1 MHYRYRD
8 ALIAAGIPA
17 TAQQLPPV
25 RQVGPVASTTTEK
38 LGAVSAIRHL
48 SDGRVLVNDIIGRRV
63 LLFDSTLKTF
73 TVVAD
78 TTTATANAYG
88 PRAGGLISYR
98 GDTTLFVDPA
108 SLSMLVVD
116 PNGKIARVMSA
127 PRANDANFLV
137 GGPFGT
143 PGFDPQGRLIYRA
156 PPRIAFGGPGQRG
169 GAPTAGGPMANFTPP
184 VIPDSAPLVRVDLAT
199 RKLDTLAFFKTPKV
213 QMNVTRDGDGIR
225 VMPIVNP
232 LNVIDD
238 SGILP
243 DGTVALVRGRD
254 YHIDWI
260 TPEKT
265 ITSSAK
271 IPFEWERLSDEGK
284 VAFVDSTRKAF
295 EAARARGDLSGM
307 FGGAFG
313 GAPMIRMG
321 GGPGGPG
328 GAGTPGGAGAAAAPA
343 PAAAAGGQQSTTT
356 VIAGPPGTATTAPGG
371 GMMGQMPQIT
381 FVEPSELPDYKP
393 PFSGGATRVDGDGNL
408 WIRTT
413 QNLKGLPVYNVVNR
427 KGDLVDRVQL
437 PAGESPSRVRA
448 GRGCLSR
455 IQRRRRCAAG
465 EGADQVGLNEGRV
478 MWSALPL
485 RVVPLGPRKNG

>member
-1 MHYRYRD
+1 MKR
-8 ALIAAGIPA
+8 LSFFPAAAILVFA
-17 TAQQLPPV
+17 TGFPLAAQQLPPV
-25 RQVGPVASTTTEK
+25 RQLGPVVTTTSEK
-38 LGAVSAIRHL
+38 LGAVSAIRQL

-63 LLFDSTLKTF
+63 LLFDSALKTF

-78 TTTATANAYG
+78 TTSATANAYG
-88 PRAGGLISYR
+88 SRAGGLIAYH

-156 PPRIAFGGPGQRG
+156 PPRIAFGGPGARG

-199 RKLDTLAFFKTPKV
+199 RKLDTLAFFKTPKI
-213 QMNVTRDGDGIR
+213 QMNVTRERDGGIR
-225 VMPIVNP
+225 VMPTVNP
-232 LNVIDD
+232 LPVIDD
-238 SGILP
+238 WGILP
-243 DGTVALVRGRD
+243 DGTVALIRGRD
-254 YHIDWI
+254 YHVDWI
-260 TPEKT
+260 TPDKS

-284 VAFVDSTRKAF
+284 VAFIDSTRKAF
-295 EAARARGDLSGM
+295 EVARASGNMSAM

-313 GAPMIRMG
+313 GAPMMRMG
-321 GGPGGPG
+321 AGPGGPG
-328 GAGTPGGAGAAAAPA
+328 GGGTPGGAGAAATPA
-343 PAAAAGGQQSTTT
+343 PAAGGTAGGPATTT
-356 VIAGPPGTATTAPGG
+356 VTTGGVTTTTTGPGG
-371 GMMGQMPQIT
+371 AVVGQMPQLT

-393 PFSGGATRVDGDGNL
+393 PFSGGATRVDAEGNL

-413 QNLKGLPVYNVVNR
+413 QSLRGLPVYNVVNR
-427 KGDLVDRVQL
+427 KGELVDRVQL
-437 PAGESPSRVRA
+437 PAGRVLAGFGAGGVVYLGFREGDTARLEKARVR
-448 GRGCLSR
+448 
-455 IQRRRRCAAG
+455 
-465 EGADQVGLNEGRV
+465 
-478 MWSALPL
+478 
-485 RVVPLGPRKNG
+485 